1 MTADGTGLGA
11 ATRGVAPLSMFWF
24 LPVSGDGRYLGTNIG
39 RRPAEH
45 RYYREVATA
54 IDRLGFDGALI
65 PTGAECDDGW
75 VVASAL
81 ATVTERMRFLVAIR
95 PGIISPTFAAR
106 QAASL
111 DRLSNGRLL
120 LNVVTGG
127 TPIEMA
133 RDGRVLPHDERYAQ
147 TDEFLHVWRRMM
159 QGETVDFTGTYYQ
172 LAGGRISFQ
181 PVQQPYPPLWLGGSS
196 EPAKDVAA
204 DHIDLYLT
212 YAEPLAQVE
221 EKIESVRARAAKRG
235 RKIRFGLRVHMVV
248 RETDQ
253 EAWAAAD
260 RLISHVTDE
269 TIAAAQKRFT
279 DGSDSVGQQR
289 MAALHQGR
297 RDRLLVAPNLWA
309 GIGLVRTGVATA
321 LVGDP
326 PTVARRLRE
335 YQALGI
341 DTVIASGYPHLEEAY
356 RVAELLFPELGV
368 AQPGHVLRESLAAE
382 FDPGRRMA
390 PAAAAAVT

>member
-1 MTADGTGLGA
+1 MSSNGSPPKA
-11 ATRGVAPLSMFWF
+11 AGPLDMFWF
-24 LPVSGDGRYLGTNIG
+24 IPVSGDGRYLGTNTG

-45 RYYREVATA
+45 KYYREVATA
-54 IDRLGFDGALI
+54 IDRLGYGGALI
-65 PTGAECDDGW
+65 PTGSECDDGW

-81 ATVTERMRFLVAIR
+81 ATVTERMRFLVAVR

-127 TPIEMA
+127 TPAELA
-133 RDGRVLPHDERYAQ
+133 RDGPLLPHDERYAQ
-147 TDEFLHVWRRMM
+147 TGEFLHIWRRLM
-159 QGETVDFTGTYYQ
+159 QGETVDFNGKYYQ
-172 LAGGRISFQ
+172 VEDARISFN
-181 PVQQPYPPLWLGGSS
+181 PAQQPYPPLWLGGSS

-204 DHIDLYLT
+204 EHIDLYLT
-212 YAEPLAQVE
+212 YAEPLEQVD
-221 EKIESVRARAAKRG
+221 EKINSVRARAQRLG
-235 RKIRFGLRVHMVV
+235 RRIRFGMRVHMVV
-248 RETDQ
+248 RETND
-253 EAWAAAD
+253 EAWAAANE
-260 RLISHVTDE
+260 LIRYVTDD

-279 DGSDSVGQQR
+279 AGSDSVGQSR

-297 RDRLLVAPNLWA
+297 RDRLEVRPNLWA
-309 GIGLVRTGVATA
+309 GIGLVRTGCATA

-326 PTVARRLRE
+326 RTVAKRLRE

-356 RVAELLFPELGV
+356 RVAELLFPELGIE
-368 AQPGHVLRESLAAE
+368 QRGYDLRESPAAE
-382 FDPGRRMA
+382 FDPARLSAGR
-390 PAAAAAVT
+390 AAAASG

>member
-1 MTADGTGLGA
+1 MNAHAPTSSSTAPP
-11 ATRGVAPLSMFWF
+11 VPLEMFWF
-24 LPVSGDGRYLGTNIG
+24 IPVSGDGRYLGTNVG

-45 RYYREVATA
+45 AYYREVATA
-54 IDRLGFDGALI
+54 IDRLGYGGALI
-65 PTGAECDDGW
+65 PVGAECDDGW

-81 ATVTERMRFLVAIR
+81 AMATERMKFLVAVR

-106 QAASL
+106 QASSL

-133 RDGRVLPHDERYAQ
+133 GDGPVLPHDERYAQ

-159 QGETVDFTGTYYQ
+159 QGETVDFSGKYYQ
-172 LAGGRISFQ
+172 LAGGRISFR
-181 PVQQPYPPLWLGGSS
+181 PVQAPYPPLWLGGSS

-204 DHIDLYLT
+204 EHIDLYLT

-221 EKIESVRARAAKRG
+221 EKIASVRARAAKRG
-235 RKIRFGLRVHMVV
+235 RRIRFGMRVHMVV
-248 RETDQ
+248 RETDR
-253 EAWAAAD
+253 EAWEAAE

-279 DGSDSVGQQR
+279 DGSDSVGQHR

-297 RDRLLVAPNLWA
+297 RDRLMVAPNLWA

-356 RVAELLFPELGV
+356 RVAELLFPELGL
-368 AQPGHVLRESLAAE
+368 AQPGHVLRESPAAE
-382 FDPGRRMA
+382 FDPGRR
-390 PAAAAAVT
+390 AAAAG